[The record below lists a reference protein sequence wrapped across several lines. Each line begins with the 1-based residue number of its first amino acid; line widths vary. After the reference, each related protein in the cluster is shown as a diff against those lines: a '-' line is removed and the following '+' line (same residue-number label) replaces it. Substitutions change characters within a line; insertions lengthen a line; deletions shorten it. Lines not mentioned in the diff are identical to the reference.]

1 MGCTLGSLAKLSQD
15 IGWLLVSTQGSL
27 SCSPHLCSQMVLLG
41 LKWWLAPLKNQW
53 AQVRVGRTPSVLPTN
68 HVLKHQNNRTVW
80 VGRTLKPIQF
90 QPPPPWVG
98 LPKHKGD
105 SAQESALSYMSV
117 QTPWPYA
124 TLIEGRGLGSLLSYF
139 RLVGK
144 CRAK

>member
-41 LKWWLAPLKNQW
+41 L
-53 AQVRVGRTPSVLPTN
+53 RVGRTPSVLPTN

-117 QTPWPYA
+117 QTP
-124 TLIEGRGLGSLLSYF
+124 
-139 RLVGK
+139 
-144 CRAK
+144 